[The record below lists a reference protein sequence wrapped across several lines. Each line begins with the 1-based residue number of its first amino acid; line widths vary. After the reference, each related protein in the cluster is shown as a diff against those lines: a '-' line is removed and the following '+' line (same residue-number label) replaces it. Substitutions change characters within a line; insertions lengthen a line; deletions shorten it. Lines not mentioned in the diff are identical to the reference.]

1 MAIVFFPD
9 SLHVDS
15 KIGQEWVLA
24 EELLQAIPYGIGL
37 AVPVGSLFYRYL
49 APVFAVI
56 HHNVCKGITA
66 LADTD
71 AILHIAFG
79 AFGKVV
85 KSIVLLV
92 MYADERY
99 TVLIPQDAVGHMLL
113 ARDASFAED
122 GQFVSSRANHLAQ
135 VMVGIFVYGF
145 VCFLVP
151 VEIKLAI
158 DVEEDIMNNV
168 FAHSFSLY

>member
-1 MAIVFFPD
+1 
-9 SLHVDS
+9 
-15 KIGQEWVLA
+15 
-24 EELLQAIPYGIGL
+24 
-37 AVPVGSLFYRYL
+37 
-49 APVFAVI
+49 
-56 HHNVCKGITA
+56 
-66 LADTD
+66 
-71 AILHIAFG
+71 
-79 AFGKVV
+79 
-85 KSIVLLV
+85 

-113 ARDASFAED
+113 ARGASFAED